1 VDSRA
6 RGAGRTIELVHERP
20 WATVLRV
27 PLADGVAWFKA
38 CAPVQAFE
46 PRPSAVAQRLPRP
59 PNRLAPVAETAVART
74 LFAPLGPTYDR
85 YAALLSLGQDPRWRR
100 FLVSRVD
107 AGPADTVLDVATG
120 TGAVALELLRQKN
133 CTVVGLDPSPEML
146 EEARRRLPP
155 DMRLVEGDAESLPFP
170 DGAFDAVTFAYPLR
184 YVADVAAALCE
195 LARVIRPGGTLA
207 GLEFG
212 IPRGVWRPAWELY
225 ARAVL
230 PLAGRVIS
238 PGWHAVGSFLGPS
251 IRDFY
256 ARWPE
261 PKLLELWCEAGI
273 ADVQARRL
281 SLGGGIVTWGH
292 RS

>member
-1 VDSRA
+1 
-6 RGAGRTIELVHERP
+6 
-20 WATVLRV
+20 
-27 PLADGVAWFKA
+27 
-38 CAPVQAFE
+38 
-46 PRPSAVAQRLPRP
+46 
-59 PNRLAPVAETAVART
+59 VAETAVART
-74 LFAPLGPTYDR
+74 LFAPLGPTYER

-100 FLVSRVD
+100 TLVSHVD
-107 AGPADTVLDVATG
+107 VGPADTVLDVATG
-120 TGAVALELLRQKN
+120 TGAVARELIRQKG
-133 CTVVGLDPSPEML
+133 CAVVGLDPSPEML
-146 EEARRRLPP
+146 AEARRRLPP
-155 DMRLVEGDAESLPFP
+155 DVRLVEGDAESLPFS

-184 YVADVAAALCE
+184 YVAHPGAALCE
-195 LARVIRPGGTLA
+195 LTRVLRSGGTLA

-212 IPRGVWRPAWELY
+212 IPRGLWRPWWELY
-225 ARAVL
+225 VRAVL

-261 PKLLELWCEAGI
+261 PKLLALWRAAGI
-273 ADVQARRL
+273 PDVRSQRL

>member
-1 VDSRA
+1 M
-6 RGAGRTIELVHERP
+6 
-20 WATVLRV
+20 
-27 PLADGVAWFKA
+27 
-38 CAPVQAFE
+38 
-46 PRPSAVAQRLPRP
+46 
-59 PNRLAPVAETAVART
+59 AETAVART
-74 LFAPLGPTYDR
+74 LFAPLGPTYER

-100 FLVSRVD
+100 TLVSHVD
-107 AGPADTVLDVATG
+107 VGPADTVLDVATG
-120 TGAVALELLRQKN
+120 TGAVARELIRQKG
-133 CTVVGLDPSPEML
+133 CAVVGLDPSPEML
-146 EEARRRLPP
+146 AEARRRLPP
-155 DMRLVEGDAESLPFP
+155 DVRLVEGDAESLPFS

-184 YVADVAAALCE
+184 YVAHPGAALCE
-195 LARVIRPGGTLA
+195 LTRVLRSGGTLA

-212 IPRGVWRPAWELY
+212 IPRGLWRPWWELY
-225 ARAVL
+225 VRAVL

-261 PKLLELWCEAGI
+261 PKLLALWRAAGI
-273 ADVQARRL
+273 PDVRSQRL